1 MLKTCDPLQLPH
13 GSVLSVPGLGVLRG
27 EDSRGLAAA
36 LHLQV
41 GRLYE
46 TRRVFLH
53 VTCSLDEALFKIKIN
68 IIAK

>member
-46 TRRVFLH
+46 TRKVMQH
-53 VTCSLDEALFKIKIN
+53 VLF
-68 IIAK
+68 

>member
-1 MLKTCDPLQLPH
+1 MLKTCDPLQVPH
-13 GSVLSVPGLGVLRG
+13 GSVLAVPGLGVLRG

-46 TRRVFLH
+46 TTSLS
-53 VTCSLDEALFKIKIN
+53 TCSLDEALFKIKIN

>member
-46 TRRVFLH
+46 TRGAMLH
-53 VTCSLDEALFKIKIN
+53 VLLN
-68 IIAK
+68 RVVV

>member
-41 GRLYE
+41 GRLFCMKLGELCCMFY
-46 TRRVFLH
+46 
-53 VTCSLDEALFKIKIN
+53 FK
-68 IIAK
+68 

>member
-1 MLKTCDPLQLPH
+1 MMRTCDPLQVPH

-46 TRRVFLH
+46 TRGAMLH
-53 VTCSLDEALFKIKIN
+53 VLF
-68 IIAK
+68 